1 MNYLYSRAS
10 RTEIKSSII
19 ADRLIKKKKHK
30 NLQKKKVKFVDL
42 I

>member
-1 MNYLYSRAS
+1 MNYLYNRAS

-19 ADRLIKKKKHK
+19 ADRLIKKKHK